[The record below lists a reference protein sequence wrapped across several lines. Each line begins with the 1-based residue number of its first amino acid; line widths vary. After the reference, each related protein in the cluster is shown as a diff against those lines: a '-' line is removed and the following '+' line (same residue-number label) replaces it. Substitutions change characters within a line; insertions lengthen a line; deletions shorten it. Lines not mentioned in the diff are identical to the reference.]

1 MFCVLHLG
9 ICLSLGYPFSAIL
22 WLIQVS
28 AAEAFRPNT
37 LFHILHSPISA
48 FQGSYLPTMAYRPH
62 AGFKTC
68 VIGYGDS
75 TLNTTRG
82 RSSVVLLAEGFGASG
97 GNDRPIFEAPGSA
110 LAKAALESS
119 GGDLDRATS
128 VVFQQ
133 RLAKLQEEDAEL
145 GGRIRDLSAAGR
157 TLPTAAIENE
167 ALHEALVSA
176 TWDAVAVMN
185 ALPKSRKTSADEREE
200 KRIAKRL
207 KSIADAVRRRART
220 GGDGGAGVSEG
231 CGCKVLDIGCGDGTL
246 MPYLLQQPGKQKKK
260 SKMRT
265 KKAVKGGKADET
277 SEQAEAEASPQA
289 TFVLQEADVTGVD
302 LSEVMISAATQKYPK
317 ARWLTGNAL
326 YLPSLLGMDRPEPLF
341 SSVVFNGSL
350 QFFRDPPKALSDA
363 AEWLV
368 DGGHIVVAHVQ
379 GSDFVRD
386 ECKRNRLVAP
396 SPMPGREGMEEWA
409 FKAGCSL
416 LPGPDDLSQ
425 REFLLHVM
433 AKL

>member
-1 MFCVLHLG
+1 MVVQNAVLETAEQLQSTSITSSLPNSSATPLYRKMFCVLHLG

-145 GGRIRDLSAAGR
+145 GGRIRDLSAAGKQK
-157 TLPTAAIENE
+157 N
-167 ALHEALVSA
+167 
-176 TWDAVAVMN
+176 N
-185 ALPKSRKTSADEREE
+185 
-200 KRIAKRL
+200 
-207 KSIADAVRRRART
+207 
-220 GGDGGAGVSEG
+220 
-231 CGCKVLDIGCGDGTL
+231 
-246 MPYLLQQPGKQKKK
+246 QPG
-260 SKMRT
+260 
-265 KKAVKGGKADET
+265 
-277 SEQAEAEASPQA
+277 
-289 TFVLQEADVTGVD
+289 
-302 LSEVMISAATQKYPK
+302 
-317 ARWLTGNAL
+317 
-326 YLPSLLGMDRPEPLF
+326 
-341 SSVVFNGSL
+341 
-350 QFFRDPPKALSDA
+350 
-363 AEWLV
+363 
-368 DGGHIVVAHVQ
+368 
-379 GSDFVRD
+379 
-386 ECKRNRLVAP
+386 
-396 SPMPGREGMEEWA
+396 
-409 FKAGCSL
+409 
-416 LPGPDDLSQ
+416 
-425 REFLLHVM
+425 
-433 AKL
+433 